1 MFDMGGLT
9 MTLERFARTATNA
22 MAAIGL
28 ALVIILPIGWML
40 SW

>member
-1 MFDMGGLT
+1 

-28 ALVIILPIGWML
+28 ALIITLPIGWAL